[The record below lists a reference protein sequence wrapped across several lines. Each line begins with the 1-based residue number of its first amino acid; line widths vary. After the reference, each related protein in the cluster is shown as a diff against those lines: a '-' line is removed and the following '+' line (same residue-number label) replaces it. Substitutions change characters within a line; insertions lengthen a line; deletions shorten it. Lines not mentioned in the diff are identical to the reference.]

1 MAHRTKRK
9 PRDVIKFGH
18 RTVAI
23 VATDGVTVVIR
34 FAHGDLGRTELPEN
48 TNRLGCAGE
57 GIYARLAPTHDPR
70 KA

>member
-1 MAHRTKRK
+1 MHRAELE
-9 PRDVIKFGH
+9 PGDVIKFGH

-23 VATDGVTVVIR
+23 VETDGVTAIIR
-34 FAHGDLGRTELPEN
+34 FANGDLGRTELPE
-48 TNRLGCAGE
+48 TTDRLGYAGE